1 MSAGGIKFC
10 SPLAPELM
18 LHPPK
23 NIISGPLI
31 FAVWP
36 YLGSGGVPE
45 TLTLAHSYFSVSRIL
60 ISFR

>member
-10 SPLAPELM
+10 SPLAPEFI

-31 FAVWP
+31 LAVCP
-36 YLGSGGVPE
+36 YLGNGGEPE
-45 TLTLAHSYFSVSRIL
+45 TLTLAH
-60 ISFR
+60 

>member
-10 SPLAPELM
+10 SPRAPEFI

-31 FAVWP
+31 FAECP
-36 YLGSGGVPE
+36 YLGSGGVPD
-45 TLTLAHSYFSVSRIL
+45 TLTLAHSYFYVSNIL
-60 ISFR
+60 ISFK